1 MKSLLPSCFR
11 PVVRAGRTIS
21 DSEEGHYRHIFIVA
35 VSCVGL
41 CVCAREYKCLRD
53 CDNAQF
59 VFHTS
64 LRTYTGEQF
73 SPYPTDGPFKLK

>member
-11 PVVRAGRTIS
+11 PVVRAGRPIS

-41 CVCAREYKCLRD
+41 CVCARESINVCVIVTMPNLSSTQVCARTRAS
-53 CDNAQF
+53 N
-59 VFHTS
+59 S
-64 LRTYTGEQF
+64 LLIQLMVL
-73 SPYPTDGPFKLK
+73 SN